1 MDDLDENI
9 LTTLK
14 ILIIGESFVGKSR
27 FEFNYILIDLTFESI
42 FSWFIHFVNFNI
54 LVIIKVIQWS
64 FIISLIQLL
73 IDLTFELKNDLLTK
87 NLTQFLTQI
96 IDK

>member
-27 FEFNYILIDLTFESI
+27 FEFNYILSRFFPRL
-42 FSWFIHFVNFNI
+42 HFVNFNI